1 MNNSNELTTKLVQSL
16 PTECSQAVSKYG
28 KQYALFLDKY
38 PTLQNRTD
46 AITSVYDSVARGG
59 MSFVSIDK
67 YFKDGAS
74 EFWIKMML
82 IDLFMVIGA
91 IDSTTPYQFKSIANR
106 IRQEYYHLTPSELT
120 RFFYEFSMGEYG
132 EIYVGKTVNPQK
144 LFIAL
149 DKYMCKLY
157 EKRAE
162 IDSQKLA
169 EKQKKEYEESK
180 KNAISYEEHFRL
192 KGVDIE
198 KSHLEKLKRNL
209 KKNQNETK
217 MADVSKMADE
227 WLSEHPDATPREIWL
242 AGYWKSTDNWCN
254 RTK

>member
-1 MNNSNELTTKLVQSL
+1 MNNSNELSTKLVQSL
-16 PTECSQAVSKYG
+16 PTECNQAVAKYG
-28 KQYALFLDKY
+28 KQYALFLGKY

-59 MSFVSIDK
+59 MSFVEVDK

-74 EFWIKMML
+74 EFWIKVML

-91 IDSTTPYQFKSIANR
+91 IDSTTSYQFKAMANR

-132 EIYVGKTVNPQK
+132 EIYVGKTVNPQI

-149 DKYMCKLY
+149 EKYICKIY

-162 IDSQKLA
+162 IDSQRNLD
-169 EKQKKEYEESK
+169 KQKIEDEKAK
-180 KNAISYEEHFRL
+180 MNAISYEEYCLR
-192 KGVDIE
+192 KGVDPKE
-198 KSHLEKLKRNL
+198 SPLEELKQKLQKESKRN
-209 KKNQNETK
+209 KDGNSRK
-217 MADVSKMADE
+217 M
-227 WLSEHPDATPREIWL
+227 
-242 AGYWKSTDNWCN
+242 
-254 RTK
+254 